1 MNYAVIKGVGHILV
15 HCPSLLLYGHALQE
29 EIKEGVDK
37 SLDLLLP
44 NLRKYSEVVTYLPN
58 QVYIGN
64 LEPEVLNN
72 YSQPWWDS
80 RKNILENSK
89 RFGPF
94 GEIIPQDDFFAL
106 MKIVDV
112 FDLVWLEKSFTSK
125 ITKKLKKH
133 PLLSTFDLQ
142 KLGEGKEEVEI
153 KEEIE
158 KNKALALI
166 DIDIDD
172 NCNLIGCVRY
182 AHKSDTNLFAQI
194 ILENIASKAS
204 ASLALKYAL
213 KNIDYN
219 SEKIEYIIECSE
231 EAIGDAFQRGGGNLA
246 KSIGEVVGC
255 NKATGSDLRA
265 FCAGPVYG
273 VLTAASHVSAA
284 TFKEIAVVA
293 GGSLPKLGMNYKKLL
308 EKKIPILEDCL
319 AAITIIV
326 GRDDGKN
333 PIIRHEITG
342 RHTIGRK
349 TSPQEIMEALVS
361 EPLAKLNKKITD
373 IDKFAAELHNPE
385 ITVPAGAG
393 DVAKAN
399 YRMIAALAVKKNE
412 IKREEI
418 DEFVRQKGMI
428 GFVPTQG
435 HIPSGVAFIS
445 FAREMMLEKK
455 IDTSLIIGKGSLFL
469 GRMTN
474 LFDGLSLLLERNKSK
489 KIQEGEIVENL
500 DNEIKIKEAE
510 KIKIAVST
518 FGYEH
523 DIEEIISACEEIL
536 RCEGKIE
543 PIIVGKDNISGRVT
557 SIKISDDLDINSTL
571 NTLIDSGEI
580 DGALAMHYAF
590 DMGVASV
597 GKLISPSRG
606 NAFYLAATTGNS
618 ATQRV
623 EALIRNTI
631 AGIAVAKTDGILEP
645 KVGLLNL
652 EGSLVA
658 KRALDELVANGYPIK
673 WVTSLRE
680 GKDILL
686 RGNDLLSGEV
696 DVVIADSLTGNILV
710 KLLTS
715 YINGGKKEILGY
727 GYGPGVGEGMQ
738 RVVNIISRAS
748 GKPVIINA
756 IKFTAEMV
764 RSNLIDKYKS
774 EIKKAYECGLKGII
788 EKYYF
793 STSSNIASLSFRSN
807 NSKKKLP
814 IRTVL
819 NEEIEGVD
827 IMEIENAV
835 SYLLKNF
842 IYAVSGM
849 GCTGAVIMLNKK
861 DKEKAI
867 DILKKEK
874 FLS

>member
-1 MNYAVIKGVGHILV
+1 MDHAVVKGGGHILI
-15 HCPSLLLYGHALQE
+15 HCPSLVIYGHALQE
-29 EIKEGVDK
+29 DLKEGVGK
-37 SLDLLLP
+37 SLELLAP
-44 NLRKYSEVVTYLPN
+44 SLRTYEEVVNYLPN

-64 LEPEVLNN
+64 LEPEVLGN

-80 RKNILENSK
+80 SKNILENSK
-89 RFGPF
+89 RFGPY

-112 FDLVWLEKSFTSK
+112 FDLVWLEKSFTAK

-142 KLGEGKEEVEI
+142 KLEKGKEEVEI

-158 KNKALALI
+158 KNKALALV
-166 DIDIDD
+166 DIDG
-172 NCNLIGCVRY
+172 NYNLIGCVRC
-182 AHKSDTNLFAQI
+182 AHKSDINLSAQV
-194 ILENIASKAS
+194 ILENIVSKAS

-213 KNIDYN
+213 KNVGFN
-219 SEKIEYIIECSE
+219 SEKIDYIIECSE

-246 KSIGEVVGC
+246 KSIGEVVGL

-265 FCAGPVYG
+265 FCAGPVYAI
-273 VLTAASHVSAA
+273 LTAASHVSAG
-284 TFKEIAVVA
+284 TFRDIAVVA

-308 EKKIPILEDCL
+308 QKNIPILEDSL
-319 AAITIIV
+319 AALAIIV

-333 PIIRHEITG
+333 PLIRHEITG

-361 EPLAKLNKKITD
+361 DPLIRLNKKITD

-385 ITVPAGAG
+385 ITIPAGAG
-393 DVAKAN
+393 DVARAN

-418 DEFVRQKGMI
+418 DEFVKQKGMI

-435 HIPSGVAFIS
+435 HIPSGVPFIS
-445 FAREMMLEKK
+445 FARGKMLEDK

-474 LFDGLSLLLERNKSK
+474 LFDGISLLLERNKPK
-489 KIQEGEIVENL
+489 KIQEGEIVEVI
-500 DNEIKIKEAE
+500 DNEIKIKEAG
-510 KIKIAVST
+510 KIKIAIST
-518 FGYEH
+518 LGYEY
-523 DIEEIISACEEIL
+523 DIEEIISACEGIL
-536 RCEGKIE
+536 RYDEKIE
-543 PIIVGKDNISGRVT
+543 PIILGKENISGRIK
-557 SIKISDDLDINSTL
+557 SIKTANDLDINLTL
-571 NTLIDSGEI
+571 NRLIDSGEI
-580 DGALAMHYAF
+580 NGALAMHYVF
-590 DMGVASV
+590 DKGVASV
-597 GKLISPSRG
+597 GKLISPSKG
-606 NAFYLAATTGNS
+606 NVFYLATTTGYS
-618 ATQRV
+618 ATQRI

-631 AGIAVAKTDGILEP
+631 AGIAVAKTDGVSYP
-645 KVGLLNL
+645 RVGLLNL

-658 KRALDELVANGYPIK
+658 KRALDELVANGYPIN
-673 WVTSLRE
+673 WVTSLRKNQ
-680 GKDILL
+680 GDLL

-696 DVVIADSLTGNILV
+696 DVVITDSLTGNILV
-710 KLLTS
+710 KILSAYTT
-715 YINGGKKEILGY
+715 GGKREILGY

-748 GKPVIINA
+748 GESVIINA

-764 RSNLIDKYKS
+764 RSKLIDKYKS

-788 EKYYF
+788 EKYCL
-793 STSSNIASLSFRSN
+793 STSSNVTSPSFRSN
-807 NSKKKLP
+807 NLKKKAP

-835 SYLLKNF
+835 SCLLKNS
-842 IYAVSGM
+842 IYVVSGM

-861 DKEKAI
+861 DKERAI
-867 DILKKEK
+867 DILKKK
-874 FLS
+874 GFLD

>member
-1 MNYAVIKGVGHILV
+1 MDHAVVKGVGHILV
-15 HCPSLLLYGHALQE
+15 HCPSLVIYGHALQE
-29 EIKEGVDK
+29 EMKEGADK

-44 NLRKYSEVVTYLPN
+44 HLRKYKEAVTYLPN

-64 LEPEVLNN
+64 LEPEMLGS
-72 YSQPWWDS
+72 YSQPWWNSSKNFLKDS
-80 RKNILENSK
+80 E
-89 RFGPF
+89 RFGSY
-94 GEIIPQDDFFAL
+94 GEIIHQDDFFAL

-112 FDLVWLEKSFTSK
+112 FDLVWLKKSFTAK
-125 ITKKLKKH
+125 IIKKLEKH

-142 KLGEGKEEVEI
+142 KLGEGKEKGEI
-153 KEEIE
+153 EEEIG

-166 DIDIDD
+166 DIDNN

-182 AHKSDTNLFAQI
+182 AHKSDTNLSAQV
-194 ILENIASKAS
+194 ILENITSKAS
-204 ASLALKYAL
+204 ASLALKYAF
-213 KNIDYN
+213 KNVDFN
-219 SEKIEYIIECSE
+219 PEKIEYIIECSE
-231 EAIGDAFQRGGGNLA
+231 EAVGDAFQRGGGNLA
-246 KSIGEVVGC
+246 KSIGEVCGC

-265 FCAGPVYG
+265 FCAAPVYG
-273 VLTAASHVSAA
+273 VLTAASHVSAT

-293 GGSLPKLGMNYKKLL
+293 GGSLPKLGMNYKKFL

-319 AAITIIV
+319 AAIAIIV

-333 PIIRHEITG
+333 PIIRHEVTG

-412 IKREEI
+412 IKREEL

-435 HIPSGVAFIS
+435 HIPSGVPFIS
-445 FAREMMLEKK
+445 FARKMMLEGE
-455 IDTSLIIGKGSLFL
+455 INSSLIIGKGSLFL

-474 LFDGLSLLLERNKSK
+474 LFDGVSLLLERNKPK
-489 KIQEGEIVENL
+489 KIQEGKIVGALN
-500 DNEIKIKEAE
+500 NEIKIKEAE

-518 FGYEH
+518 LGYEH
-523 DIEEIISACEEIL
+523 DIEEIVSACEEIL
-536 RCEGKIE
+536 RYEEKIE
-543 PIIVGKDNISGRVT
+543 PIIVGKENISGKIK
-557 SIKISDDLDINSTL
+557 SIRISNDLDINLTL
-571 NTLIDSGEI
+571 NKLIDSGEI
-580 DGALAMHYAF
+580 DGVLAMHYAF

-597 GKLISPSRG
+597 GKLISPSKG
-606 NAFYLAATTGNS
+606 NVFYIATTTGYS
-618 ATQRV
+618 ASQRV

-645 KVGLLNL
+645 RVGLLNL

-658 KRALDELVANGYPIK
+658 KRALDELVANGYPIR
-673 WVTSLRE
+673 WVTSLRK

-686 RGNDLLSGEV
+686 RGNDLLSGEA
-696 DVVIADSLTGNILV
+696 DIIIADSLSGNILV
-710 KLLTS
+710 KILSS

-727 GYGPGVGEGMQ
+727 GYGPGVGENVN
-738 RVVNIISRAS
+738 RIINIISRAS
-748 GKPVIINA
+748 GRSVIVNA
-756 IKFTAEMV
+756 LKFTAEMV

-788 EKYYF
+788 EKYCL
-793 STSSNIASLSFRSN
+793 STSSNVTSPSFRSN
-807 NSKKKLP
+807 NLKKEVP

-835 SYLLKNF
+835 SYLLKYS
-842 IYAVSGM
+842 IYVVSGM

-867 DILKKEK
+867 DILKKEG
-874 FLS
+874 FLN

>member
-1 MNYAVIKGVGHILV
+1 MDHAVVKGVGHILV
-15 HCPSLLLYGHALQE
+15 HCPSLVIYGHALQE
-29 EIKEGVDK
+29 EMKEGADK

-44 NLRKYSEVVTYLPN
+44 HLRKYNEAVTYLPN

-64 LEPEVLNN
+64 LEPEVLGD
-72 YSQPWWDS
+72 YDQPWWDS
-80 RKNILENSK
+80 SRNILKDSE
-89 RFGPF
+89 RFGPY
-94 GEIIPQDDFFAL
+94 GEIIHQDDFFAL

-112 FDLVWLEKSFTSK
+112 FDLVWLEKSFTEN
-125 ITKKLKKH
+125 IRKKLEKH

-142 KLGEGKEEVEI
+142 KLGEGKEKGEI
-153 KEEIE
+153 EEEIE
-158 KNKALALI
+158 KNNALALI
-166 DIDIDD
+166 DIDNS
-172 NCNLIGCVRY
+172 NCNLIGCVRC
-182 AHKSDTNLFAQI
+182 AHKSDTNLSAQV

-204 ASLALKYAL
+204 ASLALKYAF
-213 KNIDYN
+213 KNVDFN
-219 SEKIEYIIECSE
+219 PEKIEYIIECSE
-231 EAIGDAFQRGGGNLA
+231 EAVGDAFQRGGGNLA
-246 KSIGEVVGC
+246 KSIGEVCGC
-255 NKATGSDLRA
+255 NNATGSDLRA
-265 FCAGPVYG
+265 FCAAPVYG
-273 VLTAASHVSAA
+273 VLTAASHVSAG

-293 GGSLPKLGMNYKKLL
+293 GGSLPKLGMNYKRLL
-308 EKKIPILEDCL
+308 EKNIPILEDCL
-319 AAITIIV
+319 AAIAIII
-326 GRDDGKN
+326 GEDDGKN

-349 TSPQEIMEALVS
+349 TSPQEIIEALVS

-393 DVAKAN
+393 DVTKAN

-435 HIPSGVAFIS
+435 HIPSGVPFIS
-445 FAREMMLEKK
+445 FARKMMLEGE
-455 IDTSLIIGKGSLFL
+455 INSSLIIGKGSLFL

-474 LFDGLSLLLERNKSK
+474 LFDGVSLLLERNKPK
-489 KIQEGEIVENL
+489 KIQEGEIVGALN
-500 DNEIKIKEAE
+500 NEIKIKEAE

-518 FGYEH
+518 LGYEH

-536 RCEGKIE
+536 RYEEKIE
-543 PIIVGKDNISGRVT
+543 PIILGKENISGRIK
-557 SIKISDDLDINSTL
+557 SIKAANDLDINLTL
-571 NTLIDSGEI
+571 NRLIDSGEI

-590 DMGVASV
+590 DKGVASV
-597 GKLISPSRG
+597 GKLISPSKG
-606 NAFYLAATTGNS
+606 NIFYLATTTGYS
-618 ATQRV
+618 ATQRI

-631 AGIAVAKTDGILEP
+631 AGIAVAKTEGVSYP

-658 KRALDELVANGYPIK
+658 KRALDELVANGYPIN
-673 WVTSLRE
+673 WVTSLRKNQ
-680 GKDILL
+680 GDLL

-696 DVVIADSLTGNILV
+696 DVVITDSLTGNILV
-710 KLLTS
+710 KILSAYTT
-715 YINGGKKEILGY
+715 GGKREILGY

-748 GKPVIINA
+748 GESVIINA
-756 IKFTAEMV
+756 IKFTAEMA

-788 EKYYF
+788 EKYCL
-793 STSSNIASLSFRSN
+793 STSSNVTSPSVRSN
-807 NSKKKLP
+807 NLKKEVP

-835 SYLLKNF
+835 SCLLKNS
-842 IYAVSGM
+842 IYVVSGM

-867 DILKKEK
+867 DILKKEG
-874 FLS
+874 FLN

>member
-1 MNYAVIKGVGHILV
+1 MDYAVVKGGGHVLI
-15 HCPSLLLYGHALQE
+15 HCPSLLFYGHALQE

-44 NLRKYSEVVTYLPN
+44 NLRKYSEAVTYLPN

-64 LEPEVLNN
+64 LEPEVLGD
-72 YSQPWWDS
+72 YDQPWWNSS
-80 RKNILENSK
+80 RNIFKTSE
-89 RFGPF
+89 RFGPY
-94 GEIIPQDDFFAL
+94 GEIIPQDEFFAL

-112 FDLVWLEKSFTSK
+112 FDLVWLEKPFTAK

-133 PLLSTFDLQ
+133 FLLSTFDLQ
-142 KLGEGKEEVEI
+142 KLGEGKEKGEI
-153 KEEIE
+153 EEEIE

-166 DIDIDD
+166 NIDNNNFD
-172 NCNLIGCVRY
+172 LIGCVRY
-182 AHKSDTNLFAQI
+182 AHKSDINLSAQV

-265 FCAGPVYG
+265 FCAAPVYG

-319 AAITIIV
+319 AAIAIIV
-326 GRDDGKN
+326 GRDDGNN
-333 PIIRHEITG
+333 PIIRHEVTG
-342 RHTIGRK
+342 RYTIGRK

-428 GFVPTQG
+428 GYVPTQG

-445 FAREMMLEKK
+445 FAREKMLEDK

-474 LFDGLSLLLERNKSK
+474 LFDGVSLLLERNKPK
-489 KIQEGEIVENL
+489 KIQEREIVEDL
-500 DNEIKIKEAE
+500 DNEIKIRKAE

-536 RCEGKIE
+536 RCEEKIE
-543 PIIVGKDNISGRVT
+543 PIIVGKENISGRVK

-580 DGALAMHYAF
+580 DGALAMHYTF
-590 DMGVASV
+590 ELGVASV
-597 GKLISPSRG
+597 GK
-606 NAFYLAATTGNS
+606 
-618 ATQRV
+618 
-623 EALIRNTI
+623 
-631 AGIAVAKTDGILEP
+631 
-645 KVGLLNL
+645 
-652 EGSLVA
+652 
-658 KRALDELVANGYPIK
+658 
-673 WVTSLRE
+673 
-680 GKDILL
+680 
-686 RGNDLLSGEV
+686 
-696 DVVIADSLTGNILV
+696 
-710 KLLTS
+710 
-715 YINGGKKEILGY
+715 
-727 GYGPGVGEGMQ
+727 
-738 RVVNIISRAS
+738 
-748 GKPVIINA
+748 
-756 IKFTAEMV
+756 
-764 RSNLIDKYKS
+764 
-774 EIKKAYECGLKGII
+774 
-788 EKYYF
+788 
-793 STSSNIASLSFRSN
+793 
-807 NSKKKLP
+807 
-814 IRTVL
+814 
-819 NEEIEGVD
+819 
-827 IMEIENAV
+827 
-835 SYLLKNF
+835 
-842 IYAVSGM
+842 
-849 GCTGAVIMLNKK
+849 
-861 DKEKAI
+861 
-867 DILKKEK
+867 
-874 FLS
+874 

>member
-1 MNYAVIKGVGHILV
+1 MDHAVVKGGGHILI
-15 HCPSLLLYGHALQE
+15 HCPSLVIYGHALQE
-29 EIKEGVDK
+29 EMKEGADK

-44 NLRKYSEVVTYLPN
+44 HLRKYKEAVNYLPN

-64 LEPEVLNN
+64 LGPEVLGDHD
-72 YSQPWWDS
+72 QPWWDS
-80 RKNILENSK
+80 SKNIIENSK
-89 RFGPF
+89 RFGPY
-94 GEIIPQDDFFAL
+94 GEIIPQDEFFAL

-112 FDLVWLEKSFTSK
+112 FDLVWLEKSFTAK

-158 KNKALALI
+158 KNKVLAL
-166 DIDIDD
+166 IDIDD

-182 AHKSDTNLFAQI
+182 AHKSDTNLSAQI
-194 ILENIASKAS
+194 ISENIASKAS

-231 EAIGDAFQRGGGNLA
+231 EAVGDAFQRGGGNLA

-319 AAITIIV
+319 AAIAIIV
-326 GRDDGKN
+326 GKDDGKN

-393 DVAKAN
+393 DVARAN

-418 DEFVRQKGMI
+418 DEFVKQKGMI

-435 HIPSGVAFIS
+435 HIPSGVPFIS
-445 FAREMMLEKK
+445 FARKKMLEDK

-474 LFDGLSLLLERNKSK
+474 LFDGVSLLLERNKPK
-489 KIQEGEIVENL
+489 KIQEGEIVEDL
-500 DNEIKIKEAE
+500 DNEIKIKEAK

-536 RCEGKIE
+536 RYNEKTE
-543 PIIVGKDNISGRVT
+543 PIIIGKENTPGRVK
-557 SIKISDDLDINSTL
+557 SIKISNDLEINSTL

-580 DGALAMHYAF
+580 DGALAMHYTF

-597 GKLISPSRG
+597 GKLISPSKG
-606 NAFYLAATTGNS
+606 NVFYLATTTGNS

-645 KVGLLNL
+645 RVGLLNL
-652 EGSLVA
+652 EGALVA

-673 WVTSLRE
+673 WVASLRE
-680 GKDILL
+680 DKDILL
-686 RGNDLLSGEV
+686 RGNDLLSGEA
-696 DVVIADSLTGNILV
+696 DVVIVDSLSGNILM
-710 KLLTS
+710 KILSS

-727 GYGPGVGEGMQ
+727 GYGPGVGENTN
-738 RVVNIISRAS
+738 RIINIISRAS
-748 GKPVIINA
+748 GRSVIVNA
-756 IKFTAEMV
+756 LKFTAAMV
-764 RSNLIDKYKS
+764 KNKLFQVYKD
-774 EIKKAYECGLKGII
+774 ELEKAYKYGLKQII
-788 EKYYF
+788 EKYSSF
-793 STSSNIASLSFRSN
+793 ASTCTY
-807 NSKKKLP
+807 SKQKDFKKLP
-814 IRTVL
+814 PKVVL
-819 NEEIEGVD
+819 DKEIEGIDV
-827 IMEIENAV
+827 MGIERAV
-835 SYLLKNF
+835 TCLLDTY
-842 IYAVSGM
+842 IYATSGM
-849 GCTGAVIMLNKK
+849 GCIGPVIMLNKK

-867 DILKKEK
+867 DILKKEG
-874 FLS
+874 FLN